1 MRGFTFAA
9 LACAVLAGTGCVTS
23 AKYVQKTAD
32 GGVIELKAG
41 ADPSEAAKLI
51 EKHVG
56 KDYEMTVMPGTA
68 GSVAAGSNFNP
79 NATVQAG
86 QTPTTPTYYQY
97 SRKVPTGATPKG
109 LPPVPMDGGM
119 IQQTSY
125 QKPVAPQNA
134 GFGNGNA
141 GKMQPPSMPFAQP

>member
-1 MRGFTFAA
+1 MRKSLLAA
-9 LACAVLAGTGCVTS
+9 LGCAVFASVGCVSS
-23 AKYVQKTAD
+23 AKYVQKNAD

-41 ADPSEAAKLI
+41 ADPQEAAKLI

-97 SRKVPTGATPKG
+97 SRKVPTGTTPKG
-109 LPPVPMDGGM
+109 LPPAPFDGGT
-119 IQQTSY
+119 IQQTTY
-125 QKPVAPQNA
+125 QKPSDTQNP
-134 GFGNGNA
+134 GFGRGNA
-141 GKMQPPSMPFAQP
+141 GAPPSLGFATQQ